1 MMESSPR
8 AWMSP
13 CQGNS
18 HLLILTVILR
28 KLREE
33 SEGVEQRG
41 ENHLGNPLKPAP
53 GTQMCGGTHLEVTS

>member
-1 MMESSPR
+1 MMESSLR
-8 AWMSP
+8 ALMSP

-33 SEGVEQRG
+33 SEGVEKRG
-41 ENHLGNPLKPAP
+41 KKKKHLGNPLKPAP
-53 GTQMCGGTHLEVTS
+53 GTQMSDEWFI